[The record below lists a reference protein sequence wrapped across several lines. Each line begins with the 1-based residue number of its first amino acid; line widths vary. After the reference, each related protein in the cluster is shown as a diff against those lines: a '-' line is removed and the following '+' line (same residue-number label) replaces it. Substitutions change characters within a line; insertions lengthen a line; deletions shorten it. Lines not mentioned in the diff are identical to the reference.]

1 MKTTLLLDLDLL
13 MRAREATGISSKTQV
28 IHEGLKSLLER
39 EARRSL
45 LLAKGSAPSNANLV
59 PRKRF

>member
-13 MRAREATGISSKTQV
+13 AKAREVTGISSKTQI
-28 IHEGLKSLLER
+28 IHEGLRSLLER
-39 EARRSL
+39 EARRTL
-45 LLAKGSAPSNANLV
+45 LLAKGSAPSNAGLV